1 MNFMLVKVRSTV
13 AVVTGST
20 IRMAASLA
28 RLGKDDNY
36 SAEQRELAAKSSS
49 GSYAARA

>member
-1 MNFMLVKVRSTV
+1 MVFSSVFFPHSAAKPSLDEFHAAV

-28 RLGKDDNY
+28 RLGK
-36 SAEQRELAAKSSS
+36 A
-49 GSYAARA
+49 